1 MLWASYLCPS
11 LAREVKPRKQ
21 PFEQLSDREKAKD
34 KHLATTAAAADD
46 DELQA
51 DNEEDLVNP
60 MYRDKDWE
68 WTPARRRTH
77 KRSWIAGGP
86 GPNKKAKGVDVKA
99 GMRKWN
105 QRRMKGRKSMS
116 ESAL

>member
-1 MLWASYLCPS
+1 M

-21 PFEQLSDREKAKD
+21 PFEQPSDREKAKD

-77 KRSWIAGGP
+77 KLDRRRTG
-86 GPNKKAKGVDVKA
+86 AK
-99 GMRKWN
+99 
-105 QRRMKGRKSMS
+105 QKGQGRGRDCRDEEM
-116 ESAL
+116 EPTENEREEEYE